1 MTFRFTTAGESHGR
15 GLVGILEG
23 IPAGLPV
30 SAADVD
36 VELKRRMGGYGRGA
50 RMKIESDR
58 IEWLA
63 GVRAG
68 ETLGS
73 PIAMLIWNRDW
84 EHWQDVMA
92 PEADATPDPQGR
104 RRQVTRPRP
113 GHADLAGSLKYDR
126 LDARDILER
135 ASARE
140 TVARVACGAICKKLL
155 REFSIEIGSHVAE
168 LGGVTAK
175 PQPPVPS
182 PLNETADRSPV
193 RCLDPD
199 AEREMVARIDAAKAA
214 GDTLGGIVEVIA
226 QGVPVGLGS
235 HVSWDRKLDGRLAQA
250 LMSIPA
256 VKGVELGLG
265 FEAARR
271 KGSEVHD
278 EILPGFARATN
289 RAGGTEGGT
298 TTGEAL
304 VLRAAMKPIS
314 TLMAPLRTVDLKTG
328 GPAQAQAERSD
339 VTAVPAMGVI
349 AEAMLALVLAQAL
362 LEKFGGDALSET
374 KRNFEGYLAQ
384 VRARVPGEGA
394 KGVGAHARDPARR
407 DRPGRRLGGA
417 AGRDRG
423 RAGPR
428 PRDLPPHAARDG
440 GAARRARGNP
450 PAVNR

>member
-23 IPAGLPV
+23 IPAGLAI

-36 VELKRRMGGYGRGA
+36 VELKRRQGGYGRGA

-58 IEWLA
+58 IEWLS

-140 TVARVACGAICKKLL
+140 TVARVACGAVCKKLL

-168 LGGVTAK
+168 LGGVVANVG
-175 PQPPVPS
+175 PRSGANVGAQHAAPLPAH
-182 PLNETADRSPV
+182 LNEVADQSPV
-193 RCLDPD
+193 RCLDKE
-199 AEREMVARIDAAKAA
+199 AEAEIIRRIDAAKAA
-214 GDTLGGIVEVIA
+214 GDTLGGIVEVVA
-226 QGVPVGLGS
+226 LGVPVGLGS
-235 HVSWDRKLDGRLAQA
+235 HVSWDTKLDGRLAQA

-278 EILPGFARATN
+278 EIMLGFARATN
-289 RAGGTEGGT
+289 RAGGTEGGMS
-298 TTGEAL
+298 TGEPL
-304 VLRAAMKPIS
+304 VVRVAMKPIS
-314 TLMAPLRTVDLKTG
+314 TLMSPLKTVDLKTG
-328 GPAQAQAERSD
+328 GPAQAQSERSD

-349 AEAMLALVLAQAL
+349 AEAMLAIVLTEAL
-362 LEKFGGDALSET
+362 LEKFGGDALSEL
-374 KRNFEGYLAQ
+374 KRNVDGYLAQ
-384 VRARVPGEGA
+384 VRARTP
-394 KGVGAHARDPARR
+394 R
-407 DRPGRRLGGA
+407 GA
-417 AGRDRG
+417 AS
-423 RAGPR
+423 
-428 PRDLPPHAARDG
+428 
-440 GAARRARGNP
+440 
-450 PAVNR
+450 

>member
-23 IPAGLPV
+23 MPAGLPV
-30 SAADVD
+30 SAERVNA
-36 VELKRRMGGYGRGA
+36 ELKRRMGGYGRGA
-50 RMKIESDR
+50 RMKIESDQ

-73 PIAMLIWNRDW
+73 PIAMLVWNRDW

-92 PEADATPDPQGR
+92 PEADVADRGAER

-126 LDARDILER
+126 QDARDILER

-140 TVARVACGAICKKLL
+140 TVARVACGAVCKLL
-155 REFSIEIGSHVAE
+155 LEQFGIEIGSHVAE
-168 LGGVTAK
+168 LGGVAAK
-175 PQPPVPS
+175 YLSPLPS
-182 PLNETADRSPV
+182 PLNEAADASPV

-199 AEREMVARIDAAKAA
+199 AEREMIARIDGAKAA
-214 GDTLGGIVEVIA
+214 GDTLGGVVEVVA
-226 QGVPVGLGS
+226 LGAPVGLGS

-278 EILPGFARATN
+278 EILPGLARATN
-289 RAGGTEGGT
+289 RAGGTEGGM
-298 TTGEAL
+298 TTGEPL
-304 VLRAAMKPIS
+304 VLRVAMKPIS
-314 TLMAPLRTVDLKTG
+314 TLMSPLKTVDLKTG
-328 GPAQAQAERSD
+328 APAQAQSERSD

-349 AEAMLALVLAQAL
+349 AEAMVALVLAQAL
-362 LEKFGGDALSET
+362 LEKFGGDALSEV
-374 KRNFEGYLAQ
+374 KRNVAGYMAQ
-384 VRARVPGEGA
+384 VRARTP
-394 KGVGAHARDPARR
+394 K
-407 DRPGRRLGGA
+407 GA
-417 AGRDRG
+417 AS
-423 RAGPR
+423 
-428 PRDLPPHAARDG
+428 
-440 GAARRARGNP
+440 
-450 PAVNR
+450 

>member
-30 SAADVD
+30 SAERVD
-36 VELKRRMGGYGRGA
+36 AELKRRQGGYGRGA

-92 PEADATPDPQGR
+92 PEADATPDPQGGGR

-140 TVARVACGAICKKLL
+140 TVARVACGAVCKKLL

-168 LGGVTAK
+168 LGGVTVK
-175 PQPPVPS
+175 YRSPLPT
-182 PLNETADRSPV
+182 PLNERADQSPV
-193 RCLDPD
+193 RCLDPE
-199 AEREMVARIDAAKAA
+199 AEQEIIRRIDAAKAA

-226 QGVPVGLGS
+226 LGVPVGLGS

-289 RAGGTEGGT
+289 RAGGTEGGM
-298 TTGEAL
+298 TTGEPL
-304 VLRAAMKPIS
+304 VVRVAMKPIS
-314 TLMAPLRTVDLKTG
+314 TLMSPLKTVDLKTG
-328 GPAQAQAERSD
+328 GAAQAQSERSD

-349 AEAMLALVLAQAL
+349 AEAMLAIVLTEAL
-362 LEKFGGDALSET
+362 LEKFGGDALSEL
-374 KRNFEGYLAQ
+374 KRNVDGYLAQ
-384 VRARVPGEGA
+384 VRARTS
-394 KGVGAHARDPARR
+394 K
-407 DRPGRRLGGA
+407 GA
-417 AGRDRG
+417 AG
-423 RAGPR
+423 
-428 PRDLPPHAARDG
+428 AA
-440 GAARRARGNP
+440 GAAS
-450 PAVNR
+450 

>member
-30 SAADVD
+30 SAERVNA
-36 VELKRRMGGYGRGA
+36 ELKRRMGGYGRGA
-50 RMKIESDR
+50 RMKIEADQ

-73 PIAMLIWNRDW
+73 PIAMLVWNRDW

-92 PEADATPDPQGR
+92 PEADAPSGGGSAER

-126 LDARDILER
+126 QDARDILER

-140 TVARVACGAICKKLL
+140 TVARVACGAVCKLL
-155 REFSIEIGSHVAE
+155 LEQFGIEIGSHVVE
-168 LGGVTAK
+168 LGGVRAGVGAQHAA
-175 PQPPVPS
+175 PLPS
-182 PLNETADRSPV
+182 PLNAASDASPV

-199 AEREMVARIDAAKAA
+199 AEREMIARIDAAKAA
-214 GDTLGGIVEVIA
+214 GDTLGGVVEVLA
-226 QGVPVGLGS
+226 FGTPVGLGS

-278 EILPGFARATN
+278 EILPGLARATN
-289 RAGGTEGGT
+289 RAGGTEGGMT
-298 TTGEAL
+298 IGEPL
-304 VLRAAMKPIS
+304 VLRVAMQPFS
-314 TLMAPLRTVDLKTG
+314 TLLSPLRTVDLASG
-328 GPAQAQAERSD
+328 APAQAQSERSD

-349 AEAMLALVLAQAL
+349 AEAMVALMLAQAM
-362 LEKFGGDALSET
+362 LEKFGGDALSEV
-374 KRNFEGYLAQ
+374 KRNVAGYMAQ
-384 VRARVPGEGA
+384 ARARTP
-394 KGVGAHARDPARR
+394 K
-407 DRPGRRLGGA
+407 GA
-417 AGRDRG
+417 AS
-423 RAGPR
+423 
-428 PRDLPPHAARDG
+428 
-440 GAARRARGNP
+440 
-450 PAVNR
+450 

>member
-23 IPAGLPV
+23 IPAGLPI
-30 SAADVD
+30 AAGDVD

-58 IEWLA
+58 IEWLS

-92 PEADATPDPQGR
+92 PEADATPDSLGR

-126 LDARDILER
+126 QDARDILER

-140 TVARVACGAICKKLL
+140 TVARVACGAVCKKLL
-155 REFSIEIGSHVAE
+155 REFSVEIGSYVAA
-168 LGGVTAK
+168 LGGVVAQTPALL
-175 PQPPVPS
+175 PS
-182 PLNETADRSPV
+182 PLNEAADQSPV
-193 RCLDPD
+193 RCLDKE
-199 AEREMVARIDAAKAA
+199 AEAEIIRRIDQAKAA
-214 GDTLGGIVEVIA
+214 GDTLGGIVEVVA
-226 QGVPVGLGS
+226 LGVPVGLGS
-235 HVSWDRKLDGRLAQA
+235 HVSWDTKLDGRLAQA

-278 EILPGFARATN
+278 EIMPGFARATN
-289 RAGGTEGGT
+289 RAGGTEGGM
-298 TTGEAL
+298 TTGEPL
-304 VLRAAMKPIS
+304 VARVAMKPIS
-314 TLMAPLRTVDLKTG
+314 TLMSPLKTVDLKTG
-328 GPAQAQAERSD
+328 GPAQAQSERSD

-349 AEAMLALVLAQAL
+349 AEAMVAIVLTEAL
-362 LEKFGGDALSET
+362 LEKFGGDALSEL
-374 KRNFEGYLAQ
+374 KRNVDGYLAQ
-384 VRARVPGEGA
+384 VRARTHTES
-394 KGVGAHARDPARR
+394 H
-407 DRPGRRLGGA
+407 GGA
-417 AGRDRG
+417 A
-423 RAGPR
+423 
-428 PRDLPPHAARDG
+428 
-440 GAARRARGNP
+440 
-450 PAVNR
+450 